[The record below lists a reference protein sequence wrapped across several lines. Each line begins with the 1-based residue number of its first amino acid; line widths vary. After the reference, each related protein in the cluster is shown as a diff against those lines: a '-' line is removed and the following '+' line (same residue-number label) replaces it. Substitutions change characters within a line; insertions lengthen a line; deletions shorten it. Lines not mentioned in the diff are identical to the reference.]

1 MYSIFKGNN
10 LKKEIKPYQ
19 YCADFFEE
27 DNLKEVLEQEEV
39 PKHQSSADVLIG
51 EALEKA
57 QTILNAAREQAE
69 ELKKEAYET
78 ASRTGYDDGY
88 QQGYQ
93 KAYEDHQALMEK
105 EWKQFEED
113 MIDSINEME
122 VQKAKVLETHMND
135 LKNICV
141 TIAEKVIKTSLKSSD
156 EIIKRMIV
164 SATEKLK
171 KSQWA
176 KIYIAGTDSTRMVK
190 GDSDL
195 LHSLAHLSDNIKVI
209 VMDNEEEGNCII
221 ELPNEI
227 IDVSVNTQLQNI
239 KDILNDARL

>member
-27 DNLKEVLEQEEV
+27 DNLQEVLEQEEV
-39 PKHQSSADVLIG
+39 PKHQSSDDVLIG